1 MTMGLFSRDRNED
14 ESLNDP
20 FEPVPL
26 PNSDDLDENFLAR
39 DNFDPMEFD
48 TDTESPS
55 AKAVIPPKQSP
66 LYGIEEVIGLMRE
79 LPQENRELVV
89 TVVKKTL
96 ESTQIDLDEIIG
108 GAEDKESR
116 LRDKTQTLQS
126 EIKNLQQEIEK
137 RNQEIALLQKDLK
150 ETSSVKEKLELA
162 QQLHPPKQVQS
173 KAAPVTTSNP
183 IAKEAVAKPI
193 SNSVSAAV
201 STVSPAAVQEPT
213 KPSQQAQHD
222 SDDADDL
229 LH

>member
-1 MTMGLFSRDRNED
+1 MIMGLFSRDRNED

-26 PNSDDLDENFLAR
+26 PNRDDLDENFLAR

-48 TDTESPS
+48 ADPKSILAE
-55 AKAVIPPKQSP
+55 AVIPPKQPP

-96 ESTQIDLDEIIG
+96 ESTQIDLGEIID
-108 GAEDKESR
+108 GAEHKEAR

-137 RNQEIALLQKDLK
+137 RNREIALLQKDLK

-162 QQLHPPKQVQS
+162 QQLHPPKQAQPN
-173 KAAPVTTSNP
+173 AAPATTTNP
-183 IAKEAVAKPI
+183 ITKEATAK
-193 SNSVSAAV
+193 STSTSVSTAA
-201 STVSPAAVQEPT
+201 STVSPTAEKEPT
-213 KPSQQAQHD
+213 KPSQQAQHN
-222 SDDADDL
+222 SDDTDDM

>member
-1 MTMGLFSRDRNED
+1 MGLFSRDRNED

-26 PNSDDLDENFLAR
+26 PNSDDLDENFLTR

-48 TDTESPS
+48 ADPKSPL
-55 AKAVIPPKQSP
+55 AEAATPPKQPP

-96 ESTQIDLDEIIG
+96 ESTQIDLDEIID
-108 GAEDKESR
+108 GAEQKEAR

-126 EIKNLQQEIEK
+126 EIKNLQEEIEK
-137 RNQEIALLQKDLK
+137 RNREIALLQKDLK

-162 QQLHPPKQVQS
+162 QQLHPPKQAQPN
-173 KAAPVTTSNP
+173 AAPAATNP
-183 IAKEAVAKPI
+183 ITKETTAK
-193 SNSVSAAV
+193 STSTSVSAAA
-201 STVSPAAVQEPT
+201 STVSPTAAQEPT
-213 KPSQQAQHD
+213 KPSQQAQHN
-222 SDDADDL
+222 SDDADDM

>member
-1 MTMGLFSRDRNED
+1 MGLFSRDRNED
-14 ESLNDP
+14 ESLSDP

-48 TDTESPS
+48 ADTNPPS
-55 AKAVIPPKQSP
+55 AKAAIPLKQSP

-79 LPQENRELVV
+79 LPTENRELVV

-108 GAEDKESR
+108 GAEDKEAR

-137 RNQEIALLQKDLK
+137 RNQEITLLQKDLK

-162 QQLHPPKQVQS
+162 QQLHPPKQAHT
-173 KAAPVTTSNP
+173 KAAPVTSNP
-183 IAKEAVAKPI
+183 VAKEAAGKPT
-193 SNSVSAAV
+193 NASVSAAATTP
-201 STVSPAAVQEPT
+201 SSAEQSEPT
-213 KPSQQAQHD
+213 KPSSQAKPNA
-222 SDDADDL
+222 DDADDL